1 MITKLN
7 QELFSLQ
14 KVSTCQGGSNWWDR
28 FSHGSSSHNFQLCK
42 RKVCFR
48 PTMETHTAMLT
59 QPQVRKNQL
68 MPPRKGTPILL
79 SIDRAMAYGYALARP
94 IQLLASGLH
103 FCQAGHLS
111 PTTWTEHQHQQGA
124 LLLHHQHLPSLQHD
138 RRCLLVLVLDRSQL
152 SQYLSDYS
160 QEMGK
165 NVFQAPARVSLA
177 VTTLLAMSTTMASIQ
192 VERKFNTKLEK
203 NWNSSSGKPSTGCLY

>member
-1 MITKLN
+1 
-7 QELFSLQ
+7 
-14 KVSTCQGGSNWWDR
+14 
-28 FSHGSSSHNFQLCK
+28 
-42 RKVCFR
+42 
-48 PTMETHTAMLT
+48 METRTAMLT

-68 MPPRKGTPILL
+68 MPPRKGSPILL
-79 SIDRAMAYGYALARP
+79 SIDRAMVYGYALARP

-111 PTTWTEHQHQQGA
+111 HRPHEHQHQQGA

-192 VERKFNTKLEK
+192 VE
-203 NWNSSSGKPSTGCLY
+203 

>member
-1 MITKLN
+1 
-7 QELFSLQ
+7 
-14 KVSTCQGGSNWWDR
+14 
-28 FSHGSSSHNFQLCK
+28 
-42 RKVCFR
+42 
-48 PTMETHTAMLT
+48 METRTAMLT

-79 SIDRAMAYGYALARP
+79 SIDRAMAYVYALARP

-111 PTTWTEHQHQQGA
+111 HRPHEHQHQQGA

-160 QEMGK
+160 QEMGTMYFRHQP
-165 NVFQAPARVSLA
+165 VFPWQSPPYWQCPLRWPAYRWREN
-177 VTTLLAMSTTMASIQ
+177 STQ
-192 VERKFNTKLEK
+192 N
-203 NWNSSSGKPSTGCLY
+203 

>member
-1 MITKLN
+1 MVMPWPG
-7 QELFSLQ
+7 QYSCLQ
-14 KVSTCQGGSNWWDR
+14 VDFTFARQVI
-28 FSHGSSSHNFQLCK
+28 SH
-42 RKVCFR
+42 R
-48 PTMETHTAMLT
+48 PH
-59 QPQVRKNQL
+59 
-68 MPPRKGTPILL
+68 
-79 SIDRAMAYGYALARP
+79 
-94 IQLLASGLH
+94 
-103 FCQAGHLS
+103 
-111 PTTWTEHQHQQGA
+111 EHQHQQGA

-203 NWNSSSGKPSTGCLY
+203 N